1 MPLSAQIK
9 ASIIVVAGQ
18 WALERARTLQDESSR
33 KPVTMTFDDLLKEHF
48 NVYYDFLSKKFSNDQ
63 PTHIP

>member
-1 MPLSAQIK
+1 MPMSAQVK

-33 KPVTMTFDDLLKEHF
+33 EPVTMTFDDLLKEHF
-48 NVYYDFLSKKFSNDQ
+48 NVYYDFLSKKFSQ
-63 PTHIP
+63 RQSTRLT